1 MSTSENTALR
11 FERAVRDLLA
21 VSGYQIIEAARV
33 RPEAGFDFEAAV
45 DDERWLIEVKFYRT
59 ERPQL
64 TLIETAAALLATAA
78 AERDIVRAQL
88 IVSASLT
95 EVQRQSIA
103 ERYGMSLLDRHD
115 LLRLAQPVPPLFDA
129 LTALLGSSKPDDTTG
144 RERPPPFMLQ
154 EPRLRYG
161 TRPLDTR
168 GSSLCRELRA
178 HPPGTGLTAWRK
190 YEKLCERIL
199 QYLFPA
205 GLHGWHRQKR
215 TSDGLNRFDLVCRV
229 MPDAAFWEFVVQEV
243 NSRYVLFEFKN
254 YAKAI
259 KQEQVLTTEK
269 YLLERALRR
278 VAIVLTRKGA
288 TDSAIRMA
296 QGAMREHGKLILVL
310 DDDQLC
316 EMLHMKER
324 GEDPTDYL
332 FDLADDFLL
341 TLPR

>member
-1 MSTSENTALR
+1 MSISENTAFR
-11 FERAVRDLLA
+11 FERVVMDLLTQ
-21 VSGYQIIEAARV
+21 SGYRIT
-33 RPEAGFDFEAAV
+33 EAGRVPRNEGYDFEAAI

-59 ERPQL
+59 ERPQI

-78 AERDIVRAQL
+78 AEREVSAQL

-103 ERYGMSLLDRHD
+103 ERYRISLLDRHD
-115 LLRLAQPVPPLFDA
+115 LLQLAQPAPPLFDA
-129 LTALLGSSKPDDTTG
+129 LTALLGTTNPDDTLA
-144 RERPPPFMLQ
+144 RERAAPLTVA
-154 EPRLRYG
+154 EPRRPYG
-161 TRPLDTR
+161 TRPRDTH
-168 GSSLCRELRA
+168 GSELCRELRA
-178 HPPGTGLTAWRK
+178 HPSGTGYTAWRK

-199 QYLFPA
+199 RYLFPA

-215 TSDGLNRFDLVCRV
+215 TSDGLNRFDLICRV
-229 MPDAAFWEFVVQEV
+229 MPNAAFWEFVVQEA
-243 NSRYVLFEFKN
+243 NSRYLLFEFKN

-259 KQEQVLTTEK
+259 KQEQVLTTEN

-278 VAIVLTRKGA
+278 VAIVLTRRGA
-288 TDSAIRMA
+288 SDSAIRMA
-296 QGAMREHGKLILVL
+296 QGAMREQGKLILVL
-310 DDDQLC
+310 DDDQVC